1 MSGLFDHTMIRV
13 EDLEASLDWYRD
25 HLNYEEKSRWEAD
38 TFTNVFLGPED
49 AHDDGALLELTYNHD
64 GRSYEMGDAWGH
76 IAVRVPEDAL
86 QESYDQLMAE
96 GVEDY
101 RDPESCGNRY
111 AFVRDPDGHEI
122 EIVKRDHGAKW
133 SIDHTMIRVEDADE
147 ALGYWVRKFEYDE
160 VGRWESDTF
169 ANYFVEPRDA
179 PREAMS
185 LELTYNYDGRTYT
198 MGDAWG
204 HVAIEVDDLHGA
216 WDQLME
222 RDAPDYRNPESCND
236 RYAFTKDPDGHEVEL
251 VTAD

>member
-86 QESYDQLMAE
+86 QESYDQLMAA

-133 SIDHTMIRVEDADE
+133 SIDHTMISVEDADE

-222 RDAPDYRNPESCND
+222 RDAPDYRDPESCND